1 MCNCGLVKGFCED
14 ICNLFVGINMM
25 KISVP
30 FLIMISEKMKVDIN
44 VLGLRMQHG
53 IFGIVDGTRATIR
66 QST

>member
-1 MCNCGLVKGFCED
+1 
-14 ICNLFVGINMM
+14 MM